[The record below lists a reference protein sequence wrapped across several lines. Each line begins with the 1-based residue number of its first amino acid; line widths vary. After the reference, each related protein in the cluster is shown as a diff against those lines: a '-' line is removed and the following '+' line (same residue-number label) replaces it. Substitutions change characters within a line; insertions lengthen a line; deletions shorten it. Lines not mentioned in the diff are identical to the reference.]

1 MKRIGNPMKGCSLCP
16 RACGVD
22 RTAGQRGVCGQ
33 SGNIKAA
40 RAALHMWEEPCISGQ
55 NGSGAVFFSGCGLQC
70 VFCQN
75 HAIAS
80 GEGGR
85 EISVERLGEIFL
97 ELQAQGANNIN
108 LVTACQFVPQVI
120 EALQAARGKGLCLPV
135 VYNSSGYES
144 LDTIRMLEGYVDVYL
159 PDLKYMD
166 RERSARYSH
175 APDYFEAASAA
186 IDEMVRQVGE
196 MAFTDERTKTRR
208 LDTAAYQKRS
218 GQGESLVMT
227 SGVIVRHL
235 LLPGG
240 LEDSKRIISWLL
252 DTYGDRIFISMMNQY
267 TPVLPSPLYPE
278 LSGKADGAEYEALIS
293 HALALGIENGFIQ
306 EGETVGESFI
316 PAFDGTGIAGD
327 DII

>member
-1 MKRIGNPMKGCSLCP
+1 MKPISNPMEACRLCP
-16 RACGVD
+16 RACGID

-33 SGNIKAA
+33 SDNIKAA
-40 RAALHMWEEPCISGQ
+40 RAALHMWEEPCISGR

-80 GEGGR
+80 GKAGR

-97 ELQAQGANNIN
+97 KLQAAGANNIN

-120 EALQAARGKGLCLPV
+120 EALQAAKRKGLGLPM

-144 LDTIRMLEGYVDVYL
+144 VETIRMLDGYVDVYL

-166 RERSARYSH
+166 RERSNRYSH
-175 APDYFEAASAA
+175 APDYFETASAA

-196 MAFTDERTKTRR
+196 MAFTDEATGTQR
-208 LDTAAYQKRS
+208 LDTAAYHKRS
-218 GQGESLVMT
+218 GQGVSLVMT
-227 SGVIVRHL
+227 RGVIVRHL

-267 TPVLPSPLYPE
+267 TPVSTNFTHPE
-278 LSGKADGAEYEALIS
+278 LNGKVDESEYEALIS
-293 HALALGIENGFIQ
+293 HALAQGIENGFIQ
-306 EGETVGESFI
+306 EGETAGESFI
-316 PAFDGTGIAGD
+316 PAFDGTGID
-327 DII
+327 KEDTI